1 MSKYK
6 KQGGGNAEV
15 PNPQDGE
22 GENEP
27 TKDTPAKQIYMEM
40 RGQPTKYSKDY
51 CALLVE
57 YMSRGLSL
65 EAFVAR
71 IGISRETLYN
81 WLEKHPE
88 FKHAYNIGRGASQE
102 FWELR
107 GIEAMRWG
115 SSVNGTVWK
124 FNMQNRF
131 GWREKKDIEHSG
143 SGGGP
148 IRYADATEDELDR
161 RLKELAPVVNTLIN
175 KDSDNKK
182 KKK

>member
-1 MSKYK
+1 MKFK
-6 KQGGGNAEV
+6 RTGGGNAEV

-27 TKDTPAKQIYMEM
+27 NQLEPAKKIYEEM
-40 RGQPTKYSKDY
+40 RGRPTKYSKDF
-51 CALLVE
+51 CPMLVE
-57 YMSRGLSL
+57 YMSKGLSL

-71 IGISRETLYN
+71 IGITRETLYQ
-81 WLEKHPE
+81 WVDKYPD
-88 FKHAYNIGRGASQE
+88 FKHAFSIGKGASQE

-131 GWREKKDIEHSG
+131 GWRDKKDIEHSG

-161 RLKELAPVVNTLIN
+161 RLKALAPVFNTLIN
-175 KDSDNKK
+175 KDGDNKK